1 MILFRFSLLLTL
13 VVSPSRGV
21 LSGEAVEIDDSRI
34 PDVNKKARVQ
44 YCTLKSTALVANAL
58 MAA

>member
-1 MILFRFSLLLTL
+1 MILFRFNLLLTL

-34 PDVNKKARVQ
+34 PDVNEKAREYTVH
-44 YCTLKSTALVANAL
+44 
-58 MAA
+58 